1 MIAALCGLATTI
13 VGSLLLFPR
22 YGHVGVAAAI
32 AGSGWVG
39 ATLLGVILWRRR
51 WLNIDSEARRR
62 LPLLV
67 LATVL
72 MGAVILGGYEL
83 LAFGYDV
90 TGSALARLATLAVL
104 VIAGL
109 AAYLAALQAL
119 GAANLAQFLAAVRHR
134 L

>member
-1 MIAALCGLATTI
+1 MIAALCGLASTI
-13 VGSLLLFPR
+13 VGSLILFPSH
-22 YGHVGVAAAI
+22 GHVGVAAAI

-51 WLNIDSEARRR
+51 WLDIDRAARRR
-62 LPLLV
+62 LPLVV

-83 LAFGYDV
+83 LATGFDV
-90 TGSALARLATLAVL
+90 TGSALARLTTLAVL

-109 AAYLAALQAL
+109 ATYVAALQAL
-119 GAANLAQFLAAVRHR
+119 GVANLSELRTAITRR